1 MIPGAQPVAAQEF
14 QKDSSS
20 HLQLIDILEQA

>member
-1 MIPGAQPVAAQEF
+1 MIPGVQPVAAQES

-20 HLQLIDILEQA
+20 HLQLIDKLEQA